1 MQESERKY
9 KWYYSPKCTFKN
21 EKKAGREKTMV
32 SVLTRAK
39 KCAKISFVFEK
50 DAGVAQSVEQLI
62 RNQQVMCS
70 SHTTSSK
77 KHRKLRFSML
87 FCCENA
93 EKGVG
98 QNVGQA
104 LTHTVTHKRNKLY
117 PRKWTRD
124 FDPWSRSADTH
135 LTHRGSQRLCRLL
148 PAHAPWVQRNA
159 RKDPKSTGEKLLPFR
174 CSACLRDL
182 SNLRHEA
189 AHFLRGLLL
198 HLPCDVGVGS
208 QGESRVVVTEH

>member
-1 MQESERKY
+1 MLY
-9 KWYYSPKCTFKN
+9 FHLHLN
-21 EKKAGREKTMV
+21 E
-32 SVLTRAK
+32 
-39 KCAKISFVFEK
+39 C
-50 DAGVAQSVEQLI
+50 AGVAQSVEQLI

-77 KHRKLRFSML
+77 KHRKLWFSML
-87 FCCENA
+87 FCCKKA

>member
-1 MQESERKY
+1 MERIGRTSRNIPSGKA
-9 KWYYSPKCTFKN
+9 PK
-21 EKKAGREKTMV
+21 ALKTARRSAPIHFV
-32 SVLTRAK
+32 ISRSCVRVTPPAPKSIENFGFRCFFAAK
-39 KCAKISFVFEK
+39 K
-50 DAGVAQSVEQLI
+50 L
-62 RNQQVMCS
+62 
-70 SHTTSSK
+70 K
-77 KHRKLRFSML
+77 KVWVKMWVN
-87 FCCENA
+87 C
-93 EKGVG
+93 
-98 QNVGQA
+98 
-104 LTHTVTHKRNKLY
+104 LTHTLTHTGNKLY

-124 FDPWSRSADTH
+124 FDPWPRSADTH

-159 RKDPKSTGEKLLPFR
+159 RKEPKSTGEKLLPFR

>member
-1 MQESERKY
+1 MLY
-9 KWYYSPKCTFKN
+9 FHLHLN
-21 EKKAGREKTMV
+21 E
-32 SVLTRAK
+32 
-39 KCAKISFVFEK
+39 C
-50 DAGVAQSVEQLI
+50 AGVAQSVEQLI

-117 PRKWTRD
+117 PREWTRD
-124 FDPWSRSADTH
+124 FDPWPRSADTH
-135 LTHRGSQRLCRLL
+135 LTHRGSKLYPREWTRDFDPWPCSADTHLTHRGNQRLCRLL

-159 RKDPKSTGEKLLPFR
+159 RKEPKSTGEEIASFPVLCLPVGLIE
-174 CSACLRDL
+174 SA
-182 SNLRHEA
+182 
-189 AHFLRGLLL
+189 
-198 HLPCDVGVGS
+198 P
-208 QGESRVVVTEH
+208 

>member
-1 MQESERKY
+1 M
-9 KWYYSPKCTFKN
+9 TH
-21 EKKAGREKTMV
+21 TV
-32 SVLTRAK
+32 T
-39 KCAKISFVFEK
+39 
-50 DAGVAQSVEQLI
+50 
-62 RNQQVMCS
+62 
-70 SHTTSSK
+70 HTTKRVDGSNGTDGADVRNTPD
-77 KHRKLRFSML
+77 RKAPKALKTARRSTPIHFVISRS
-87 FCCENA
+87 CVRVTPPAPKSIENFGFRCFFVA
-93 EKGVG
+93 KTLKMVWVKMWV
-98 QNVGQA
+98 NC

>member
-1 MQESERKY
+1 MERIGCTSRNIPSGKA
-9 KWYYSPKCTFKN
+9 PK
-21 EKKAGREKTMV
+21 ALKTARRSARIHFV
-32 SVLTRAK
+32 ISRSCVRVTPPAPKSIENFGFRCFFAAK
-39 KCAKISFVFEK
+39 K
-50 DAGVAQSVEQLI
+50 L
-62 RNQQVMCS
+62 
-70 SHTTSSK
+70 K
-77 KHRKLRFSML
+77 KVWVKMWVN
-87 FCCENA
+87 C
-93 EKGVG
+93 
-98 QNVGQA
+98 
-104 LTHTVTHKRNKLY
+104 LTHTLTHTGNKLY

-124 FDPWSRSADTH
+124 FDPWPRSADTH

-159 RKDPKSTGEKLLPFR
+159 RKEPKSTGEKLLPFR

>member
-1 MQESERKY
+1 MLY
-9 KWYYSPKCTFKN
+9 FHLHLNKC
-21 EKKAGREKTMV
+21 
-32 SVLTRAK
+32 
-39 KCAKISFVFEK
+39 
-50 DAGVAQSVEQLI
+50 AGVAQSVEQLI

-117 PRKWTRD
+117 PREWTRD
-124 FDPWSRSADTH
+124 FDPWPCSADTH

-148 PAHAPWVQRNA
+148 PAHAPWVQRNTQ
-159 RKDPKSTGEKLLPFR
+159 KDLKSTGEETFAFSPV
-174 CSACLRDL
+174 
-182 SNLRHEA
+182 
-189 AHFLRGLLL
+189 FLRLFSARITCAMK
-198 HLPCDVGVGS
+198 LPIFSAAFCCIC
-208 QGESRVVVTEH
+208 RVTWV

>member
-1 MQESERKY
+1 MLGVYLGFISTETGPNWRNATKH
-9 KWYYSPKCTFKN
+9 KN
-21 EKKAGREKTMV
+21 PGSLTAQHFAGIHGNWRNKT
-32 SVLTRAK
+32 
-39 KCAKISFVFEK
+39 II
-50 DAGVAQSVEQLI
+50 I

-87 FCCENA
+87 FVA
-93 EKGVG
+93 KMLK
-98 QNVGQA
+98 NVWVKMWVNC
-104 LTHTVTHKRNKLY
+104 LTHTLTHTGNKLY

-124 FDPWSRSADTH
+124 FDPWPRSADTH

-159 RKDPKSTGEKLLPFR
+159 RKEPKSTGEKLLPFR

>member
-1 MQESERKY
+1 MLY
-9 KWYYSPKCTFKN
+9 FHLHLNKC
-21 EKKAGREKTMV
+21 
-32 SVLTRAK
+32 
-39 KCAKISFVFEK
+39 
-50 DAGVAQSVEQLI
+50 AGVAQSVEQLI

-87 FCCENA
+87 FCCKNA
-93 EKGVG
+93 ANVVGQGVG
-98 QNVGQA
+98 QT
-104 LTHTVTHKRNKLY
+104 LTHTLTHLPNKLY
-117 PRKWTRD
+117 PREWTRD
-124 FDPWSRSADTH
+124 FDPWPRSADTH